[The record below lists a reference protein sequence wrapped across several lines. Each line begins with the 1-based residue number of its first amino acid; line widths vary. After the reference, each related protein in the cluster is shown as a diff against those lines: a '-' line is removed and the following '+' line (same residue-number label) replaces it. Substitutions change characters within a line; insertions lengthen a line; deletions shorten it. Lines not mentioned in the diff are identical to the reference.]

1 MVFRETMSSTATL
14 GFRIEGLK
22 KSDGQSSKDFKTT
35 KERDQIAKAFREF
48 TRGFPHA
55 VVSSSDLLS
64 SHFML
69 PFIFWLR

>member
-1 MVFRETMSSTATL
+1 MSSTATL

-35 KERDQIAKAFREF
+35 KDRDQIAKAFRDF

-55 VVSSSDLLS
+55 VVSSLCSALMGGVAPILARLTPPRV
-64 SHFML
+64 F
-69 PFIFWLR
+69 